1 MPLGPI
7 RRILLILYPAP
18 TKPARIRMN
27 LRTAIRATVPAVA
40 LLAGTPAYPAAEP
53 SGQEKETLVYVFP
66 IREDIM
72 PSAVRLTAKA
82 LAAADE
88 AGADIVVIDM
98 NTYGGLLDAADS
110 IRTMV
115 LEYPKPVLA
124 FVNNQAASAGALI
137 ALAADSIYMRP
148 GASMGAATVV
158 NQSGEPMPDKYQ
170 SFMRSMMRS
179 TAEAHGKIP
188 DASGGDTVWR
198 WRRDPHI
205 AEAMVDADVT
215 VAGISDSSKVLTL
228 TPEEARR
235 VGYSEGTALSVDE
248 VLAKAGIN
256 GYEIRRHRPTFL
268 DRAVGYLSHPAVHVI
283 FKKLIIGAI
292 NFELQTPGIGFPLV
306 AAILGAALYF
316 APLYLEGLVK
326 YWELILFVAGIGL
339 ILVEVFV
346 TPGFGVPG
354 ILGIAAVV
362 LGLPFAL
369 IDTSLLRYI
378 PTGELPVDVV
388 LRPLLVVVISAAT
401 ALVLSIWLG
410 RRFLTGGS
418 RLRKRIVLES
428 ELDPALGYVS
438 RATSRGLVGK
448 EGVARTALRP
458 AGKVTVEGVTY
469 EAAGED
475 GMFIERGV
483 SVTVVRDEGG
493 VLYCRPAE

>member
-1 MPLGPI
+1 M
-7 RRILLILYPAP
+7 YPAP

-27 LRTAIRATVPAVA
+27 LRTAIRAAVPAVA

-53 SGQEKETLVYVFP
+53 PEQEKETLVYVFP

-88 AGADIVVIDM
+88 AGADVVVIDM

-115 LEYPKPVLA
+115 LEYPKPIFA

-256 GYEIRRHRPTFL
+256 GYEIRRHRATFL
-268 DRAVGYLSHPAVHVI
+268 DRAVGFLSHPAVQGI
-283 FKKLIIGAI
+283 FIMLIIGGI
-292 NFELQTPGIGFPLV
+292 YFELQTPGIGFPLAV
-306 AAILGAALYF
+306 AVLGAALYF

-362 LGLPFAL
+362 LGLTFAL

-438 RATSRGLVGK
+438 RETSRGLVGR

-458 AGKVTVEGVTY
+458 AGKVTVGGVTY